1 MFARHAL
8 PWFLSAL
15 LLVVA
20 AQEPTVA
27 MQGSKVFTV
36 GPNGRS
42 FVVKTEARK
51 GTRLYRPDDSEGYDP
66 LAEAEEKA
74 TATHEPTTEDRI
86 DQCMASWDAETH
98 ITKSSWRLICQR
110 QIIYNE

>member
-15 LLVVA
+15 LLVGA

-27 MQGSKVFTV
+27 LQDLKVFTV

-42 FVVKTEARK
+42 FVVKTEGRK
-51 GTRLYRPDDSEGYDP
+51 GTRLYRTDVPDEGGD
-66 LAEAEEKA
+66 LSEAEEKTA
-74 TATHEPTTEDRI
+74 ATHEPTAEERL
-86 DQCMASWDAETH
+86 DQCMASWDEKTH

-110 QIIYNE
+110 QIKYNE

>member
-15 LLVVA
+15 LLVGA

-27 MQGSKVFTV
+27 LQDLKVFTV

-42 FVVKTEARK
+42 FVVKTEGRK
-51 GTRLYRPDDSEGYDP
+51 GTRLYRPDDSEGYDS
-66 LAEAEEKA
+66 EAEEKA
-74 TATHEPTTEDRI
+74 TATHEPTTEERI

-98 ITKSSWRLICQR
+98 ITKSGWRLICQR
-110 QIIYNE
+110 QIKDNE

>member
-15 LLVVA
+15 LLVGA

-27 MQGSKVFTV
+27 LQDLKVFTV

-42 FVVKTEARK
+42 FVVKTEGRK
-51 GTRLYRPDDSEGYDP
+51 GTRLYDVPDEEAD
-66 LAEAEEKA
+66 LTEAEEKA
-74 TATHEPTTEDRI
+74 AATHEPTAEDRLEE
-86 DQCMASWDAETH
+86 CMASWDEKTH

-110 QIIYNE
+110 QIKDNE

>member
-27 MQGSKVFTV
+27 MRGSKVLTV

-74 TATHEPTTEDRI
+74 TPPMSQPLRI
-86 DQCMASWDAETH
+86 GSTSAWQAGTP
-98 ITKSSWRLICQR
+98 RLT
-110 QIIYNE
+110 

>member
-15 LLVVA
+15 LLVGA

-27 MQGSKVFTV
+27 LQDLKVFTV

-42 FVVKTEARK
+42 FVVKTEGRK
-51 GTRLYRPDDSEGYDP
+51 GTRLYRPDVPDEEVD
-66 LAEAEEKA
+66 LTEAEEKA
-74 TATHEPTTEDRI
+74 AAANEPTVEERL
-86 DQCMASWDAETH
+86 DQCMASWDEKTH

-110 QIIYNE
+110 QIKDNE